1 MANVP
6 ERLEIALG
14 AMGTGGPRNL
24 RAYLEQP
31 GPDFEKA
38 NADKVEM
45 LIDLILAPDPNQP
58 ARSRVQRTLD
68 TV

>member
-1 MANVP
+1 
-6 ERLEIALG
+6 
-14 AMGTGGPRNL
+14 MGTGGPRNL

-38 NADKVEM
+38 DADEVEV

-58 ARSRVQRTLD
+58 ARLRFKRAAFLG
-68 TV
+68 